1 METITD
7 RGERSRGA
15 RSNDMTHAQVN
26 HCSAQPLA
34 LFAGGRQLPGKTHV
48 KKGKMSLGL
57 CKGTGTR
64 SEIRG
69 NCWRN
74 RNRIYADR
82 KQKEAAAEKKPLSL
96 AV

>member
-1 METITD
+1 
-7 RGERSRGA
+7 
-15 RSNDMTHAQVN
+15 MTHAQVN